1 MTFPRHSSSLRP
13 QDLPGWVIGAGPP
26 ITLWHNGATQ
36 CLSHDVDLSRA
47 LDGLGRPDPH
57 REPVSAAVAPWFG
70 VPASGERLLVACA
83 PGPRAPL
90 WRACLSALAVSRGYA
105 VPTPRPERLLECVA
119 VWTFGFADDAA
130 TLEPLWCTA
139 AAAGLPLVWVPYPRL
154 AEGLALLPRFSGLS
168 A

>member
-1 MTFPRHSSSLRP
+1 MTVPRHSSSLRP
-13 QDLPGWVIGAGPP
+13 QDLPGWVIVAGKP
-26 ITLWHNGATQ
+26 ITLWYNGDDQ
-36 CLSHDVDLSRA
+36 FLSNDADLALA
-47 LDGLGRPDPH
+47 LDVLGPPDPS
-57 REPVSAAVAPWFG
+57 REPVSAALAPWLG
-70 VPASGERLLVACA
+70 VPASGERLFVACA

-90 WRACLSALAVSRGYA
+90 WRACLAALAVSRGYA
-105 VPTPRPERLLECVA
+105 VPTPRPARLLECVA
-119 VWTFGFADDAA
+119 VWTFGFADDAT